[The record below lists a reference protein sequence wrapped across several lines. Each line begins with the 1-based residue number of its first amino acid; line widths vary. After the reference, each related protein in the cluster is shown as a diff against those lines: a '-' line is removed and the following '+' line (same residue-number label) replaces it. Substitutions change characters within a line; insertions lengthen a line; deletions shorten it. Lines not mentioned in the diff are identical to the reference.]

1 MPFEGESQAKLESHM
16 CSETEPNQG
25 GAHWGLSCDD
35 AGICVC
41 VWPSC
46 ACVHVLGRVFLLE
59 APVGRRFPIHSQL
72 HCPGES
78 SEFVSAWRWGEIGA
92 KIAERLTKQRGTE

>member
-1 MPFEGESQAKLESHM
+1 ML
-16 CSETEPNQG
+16 
-25 GAHWGLSCDD
+25 
-35 AGICVC
+35 VC
-41 VWPSC
+41 MR
-46 ACVHVLGRVFLLE
+46 VHVLGRVFLLE